1 MYIIKKIYIKLNG
14 ETMNEAIR
22 MRVIYQARV
31 MLENQLTVREVA
43 KIIGLSKST
52 IHKDLTEKLKIIDE
66 NLYDEIM
73 QLLEHNKNIRHI
85 RGGQKTK
92 EKYEYLKSIHLLHQ

>member
-1 MYIIKKIYIKLNG
+1 
-14 ETMNEAIR
+14 MNEAIR
-22 MRVIYQARV
+22 RRVLYQAKV

-52 IHKDLTEKLKIIDE
+52 IHKDLTEKLKLIDE
-66 NLYDEIM
+66 ELYDEIAV
-73 QLLEHNKNIRHI
+73 LLEYNKNIRHI

-92 EKYEYLKSIHLLHQ
+92 EKYENLKITHQ